1 MPFFGNHTAP
11 HKTYSKEELE
21 NYDDSQETKGNVDN
35 KDQPFGPPA
44 SKEELEKSVIQTPN
58 VTP

>member
-21 NYDDSQETKGNVDN
+21 NYDDSQETKDVDN
-35 KDQPFGPPA
+35 KNQPFGPPA
-44 SKEELEKSVIQTPN
+44 KKEESDQPVIQTPN